1 MKFCYW
7 GILVMVALNCQAVI
21 TEEPTIRLAVFNVSM
36 DATNY
41 IEQDQTLLGD
51 ELQSNLRNGEHQQIK
66 NISEIIQ
73 RLRPDIILL
82 NEFDYSKQSASDV
95 QHFIKH
101 YLKVSQNNTKPIDY
115 PYFYSAPVNTG
126 VDSGLDLDKDG
137 IASGTK
143 GDAFGFG
150 LFPGHYGMLVL
161 SQYPLYFEQVRTF
174 QNFLWKDM
182 PDNLLSTIKDEN
194 GQPYYSQQAQQ
205 ILRLSSKSHW
215 DIPVKIGSRTIH
227 LLASHPTPPVFD
239 GPENRNGK
247 RNHDEIRFWGDYLSG
262 SEESAYIYDDNGKS
276 GGLKGKGA
284 HFVIAGDLNASPDE
298 GDGIKLGIQG
308 LLAHPLVNDPL
319 VPKSEGGDI
328 HTPDNP
334 YSAEHTAEWAMRAD
348 YVLPSTSLEV
358 KGSGVFWPKPDDP
371 LFRLIKDRK
380 NSSDHRLVW
389 VDILLPQ

>member
-1 MKFCYW
+1 MIKTMHKLF
-7 GILVMVALNCQAVI
+7 IIFLTVFSMSSNSQN
-21 TEEPTIRLAVFNVSM
+21 IRIATFNVSM

-41 IEQDQTLLGD
+41 IEQGQIPIGD
-51 ELQSNLRNGEHQQIK
+51 ELQNNLRSGEHKQIK
-66 NISEIIQ
+66 NIAEIIQ
-73 RLRPDIILL
+73 RQRPDIVLL
-82 NEFDYSKQSASDV
+82 NEFDYSNQSATDA
-95 QHFIKH
+95 QNFIKH
-101 YLKVSQNNTKPIDY
+101 YLKESQNTNKPIDY

-161 SQYPLYFEQVRTF
+161 SKYPIQFDQIRTF

-182 PDNLLSTIKDEN
+182 PGNLMATIKDEN
-194 GQPYYSQQAQQ
+194 GKSYYSLQAQQ

-215 DIPVKIGSRTIH
+215 DIPIKVGDRSIH

-247 RNHDEIRFWGDYLSG
+247 RNHDEIRFWTDYLSG
-262 SEESAYIYDDNGKS
+262 SEQSAYIYDDNQKR
-276 GGLKGKGA
+276 GGFKGE

-298 GDGIKLGIQG
+298 GDGIKSGIQG
-308 LLAHPLVNDPL
+308 LLEHSLVNDSI
-319 VPKSEGGDI
+319 VPQSEAGSV

-334 YSAEHTAEWAMRAD
+334 HSAQHTAIWAMRAD
-348 YVLPSTSLEV
+348 YVLPSTSLNV

-371 LFRLIKDRK
+371 LFRLIKDRQS
-380 NSSDHRLVW
+380 SSDHRLVW
-389 VDILLPQ
+389 VDITVTK